1 MKRSLLFLMLCI
13 LPSVAIASDG
23 IDYNHWISDKSENG
37 TLILLEDGTVWVV
50 TPTDQVKTSIWLVVD
65 RIAIFKSPST
75 PAYPYLLVNEREEEQ
90 VHAKY
95 LGHT

>member
-1 MKRSLLFLMLCI
+1 MKRSLLLFVLCI
-13 LPSVAIASDG
+13 LPSVAIARDG

-50 TPTDQVKTSIWLVVD
+50 TPVDRVKTSIWLAVD
-65 RIAIFKSPST
+65 HIAIFKSPST
-75 PAYPYLLVNEREEEQ
+75 PDYPYVLVNEREEER
-90 VHAKY
+90 VHVKY